1 MWHVICY
8 KSGVVVDSRK
18 DGFMMIKRLMLVLGS
33 VALLAVFSLAADQ
46 TAQSGC
52 RMMGGMGGMRGMMG
66 GGGGMMRGMGGMGCS
81 FDFSKTVS
89 LDGTVDS
96 VAMAQG
102 QGFPHFVLALA
113 DGTKATVVTAPYRAV
128 LDANYKITVGNQ
140 MSVVAFPSTQPDTF
154 RAAVLT
160 NASNGNAVLNLRDAS
175 GAPVA
180 AGQGNGCPRRGA
192 GTCENCPNR

>member
-1 MWHVICY
+1 MWHIDCY
-8 KSGVVVDSRK
+8 KSGVEVDSRK
-18 DGFMMIKRLMLVLGS
+18 DEFMMKRLILVLGS
-33 VALLAVFSLAADQ
+33 VALLAVFSFAADQ
-46 TAQSGC
+46 PSPSGC
-52 RMMGGMGGMRGMMG
+52 RMMGGMGGGGRMMGGMHGMMG

-102 QGFPHFVLALA
+102 QGFPHFVLVLA
-113 DGTKATVVTAPYRAV
+113 DGTKVTIVTAPFRAV
-128 LDANYKITVGNQ
+128 LDANYTIAKGNQ
-140 MSVVAFPSTQPDTF
+140 MSVVAFPSTQSDTF

-175 GAPVA
+175 GAPVT
-180 AGQGNGCPRRGA
+180 AGRGNG
-192 GTCENCPNR
+192 TCGNCPNR